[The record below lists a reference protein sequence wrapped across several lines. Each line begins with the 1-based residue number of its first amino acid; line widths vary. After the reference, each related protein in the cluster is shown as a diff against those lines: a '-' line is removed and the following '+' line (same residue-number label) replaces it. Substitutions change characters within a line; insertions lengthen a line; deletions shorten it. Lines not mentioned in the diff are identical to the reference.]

1 MNNEM
6 YSSFVYILKSEL
18 VPALGC
24 TEPIAIAF
32 AAAKA
37 KEVLGTAPT
46 HLDVYCSGN
55 IIKNVQGVIV
65 PNSNGKKGIEIAAI
79 LGAVGGNSSDELEV
93 LSKVNDE
100 ARAESEKLLDTDY
113 CKCYHQ
119 KDIDNLYIKI
129 IATSSVTKGNATVI
143 VSGTHTNIVYIEK
156 DGQVLLDTQNV
167 KIEDAN
173 SPSAKLK
180 KAKELL
186 SVERIYEF
194 ANIVKLEDVQ
204 AIIDRQIEFNTKIA
218 KEGLTNDWGTKVGKT
233 LYFCYDNNDVKVRA
247 KAAAAA
253 GSDARM
259 SGCSLPVVINSGSG
273 NQGLTV
279 SLPVIEYAKE
289 LKVSHEKLVRA
300 LTLANLIALLQ
311 KRYIGSLS
319 AFCGAVCAS
328 AGAGCGITYL
338 HDGDEKAIGRVLT
351 NVLADVGG
359 IVCDGAKPSCAA
371 KIASSLDAAIMAFE
385 MGYVN
390 GDSFQPGDGL
400 VKSEIE
406 DTVKSYGRLGRKGM
420 KSTDEEILEIMLEK

>member
-32 AAAKA
+32 VAAKA

-55 IIKNVQGVIV
+55 IIKNVQGVVV

-113 CKCYHQ
+113 CKCFHQ

-129 IATSSVTKGNATVI
+129 IATSSVTKGDATVI

-167 KIEDAN
+167 KVEDAN

>member
-55 IIKNVQGVIV
+55 IIKNVQGVVV

-129 IATSSVTKGNATVI
+129 IATSSVTKGDATVI

-167 KIEDAN
+167 KVEDAN

-400 VKSEIE
+400 VKSGIE
-406 DTVKSYGRLGRKGM
+406 DTIKSYGRLGRKGM

>member
-113 CKCYHQ
+113 CKCFHQ

-129 IATSSVTKGNATVI
+129 IATSSVTKGDATVI

-167 KIEDAN
+167 KVEDAN

>member
-55 IIKNVQGVIV
+55 IIKNVQGVVV

-113 CKCYHQ
+113 CKCFHQ

-129 IATSSVTKGNATVI
+129 IATSSVTKGDATVI

-167 KIEDAN
+167 KVEDAN

>member
-113 CKCYHQ
+113 CKCFHQ

-167 KIEDAN
+167 KVEDAN

>member
-55 IIKNVQGVIV
+55 IIKNVQGVVV

-113 CKCYHQ
+113 CKCFHQ

>member
-113 CKCYHQ
+113 CKCFHQ

-129 IATSSVTKGNATVI
+129 IATSSVTKGDATVI

>member
-55 IIKNVQGVIV
+55 IIKNVQGVVV

-129 IATSSVTKGNATVI
+129 IATSSVTKGDATVI

-167 KIEDAN
+167 KVEDAN

>member
-113 CKCYHQ
+113 CKCFHQ